1 MANTDF
7 KSFSKGLLLVTLLCG
22 SAVQANSAESSNP
35 TAAVQ
40 AAATQQPEKEEP
52 AAETATSG
60 TAEPEQAA
68 QSSVPAT
75 TAASRTA
82 TAAAGTNQFTER
94 STVLN
99 PGSEQ
104 RSSPMTIL
112 QIASSLTLVILL
124 VLGLGWLFK
133 KLTLRLP
140 GGRHIKVVTAM
151 PLGQRERLLVIEIQ
165 GKQRVIGVTPHSV
178 NFLFEL
184 ENPLPEEKLASDF
197 HTQLQSFLKK

>member
-1 MANTDF
+1 M
-7 KSFSKGLLLVTLLCG
+7 SKGVLLAVLL
-22 SAVQANSAESSNP
+22 SASVVQAISPETGNP
-35 TAAVQ
+35 TTVAQAV
-40 AAATQQPEKEEP
+40 
-52 AAETATSG
+52 AEQTE
-60 TAEPEQAA
+60 TAEPVAEALA
-68 QSSVPAT
+68 SGSAEPAKDEQSSAPAT
-75 TAASRTA
+75 ASKTA
-82 TAAAGTNQFTER
+82 TPATGPNQFTER
-94 STVLN
+94 SAVLN

>member
-1 MANTDF
+1 MANTDCR
-7 KSFSKGLLLVTLLCG
+7 SLSKGVLLAVLLSA
-22 SAVQANSAESSNP
+22 SAVQAISPETGNP
-35 TAAVQ
+35 TTVAQAV
-40 AAATQQPEKEEP
+40 
-52 AAETATSG
+52 AEQTE
-60 TAEPEQAA
+60 TAEPVAEALA
-68 QSSVPAT
+68 SGSAEPAKDEQSSAPAT
-75 TAASRTA
+75 ASKTA
-82 TAAAGTNQFTER
+82 TPATGPNQFTER
-94 STVLN
+94 SAVLN

>member
-1 MANTDF
+1 MANTDCR
-7 KSFSKGLLLVTLLCG
+7 SLSKGVLLAVLLSG
-22 SAVQANSAESSNP
+22 SAVQAMSPETVNP
-35 TAAVQ
+35 TAVAQAV
-40 AAATQQPEKEEP
+40 
-52 AAETATSG
+52 AEQTE
-60 TAEPEQAA
+60 TAEPAKDE
-68 QSSVPAT
+68 QSSAPAT
-75 TAASRTA
+75 ASKTA
-82 TAAAGTNQFTER
+82 TPATGPNQFTER
-94 STVLN
+94 SAVLN

>member
-1 MANTDF
+1 MANTDCRAL
-7 KSFSKGLLLVTLLCG
+7 SKGVLLAVLLSG
-22 SAVQANSAESSNP
+22 SAVQAMSPETGNP
-35 TAAVQ
+35 TAVAQAV
-40 AAATQQPEKEEP
+40 
-52 AAETATSG
+52 AEQTE
-60 TAEPEQAA
+60 TAEPAKDE
-68 QSSVPAT
+68 QSSAPAT
-75 TAASRTA
+75 ASKTA
-82 TAAAGTNQFTER
+82 TPATGPNQFTER
-94 STVLN
+94 SAVLN

>member
-1 MANTDF
+1 MANTDCR
-7 KSFSKGLLLVTLLCG
+7 SLSKGVLLAVLLSA
-22 SAVQANSAESSNP
+22 SAVQAISPETGNP
-35 TAAVQ
+35 TTVAQAV
-40 AAATQQPEKEEP
+40 
-52 AAETATSG
+52 AEQTE
-60 TAEPEQAA
+60 TAEPVAEALA
-68 QSSVPAT
+68 SGSAEPVKDEQSSAPAT
-75 TAASRTA
+75 ASKTA
-82 TAAAGTNQFTER
+82 TPATGPNQFTER
-94 STVLN
+94 SAVLN

>member
-1 MANTDF
+1 MVNTDCR
-7 KSFSKGLLLVTLLCG
+7 SLSKGVLLAVLLCA
-22 SAVQANSAESSNP
+22 SAVQAMAYETGNP
-35 TAAVQ
+35 TAVAQ
-40 AAATQQPEKEEP
+40 AAEQTKTADPVAEPLASESAEP
-52 AAETATSG
+52 AKDE
-60 TAEPEQAA
+60 
-68 QSSVPAT
+68 QSSAPTTASKNAKPAT
-75 TAASRTA
+75 
-82 TAAAGTNQFTER
+82 GPNQFTER

-99 PGSEQ
+99 PGGEQ

>member
-1 MANTDF
+1 MANTDCR
-7 KSFSKGLLLVTLLCG
+7 SLSKGVLLAVLLSA
-22 SAVQANSAESSNP
+22 SAVQAISPETGNP
-35 TAAVQ
+35 TAVAQAVAEQ
-40 AAATQQPEKEEP
+40 T
-52 AAETATSG
+52 ETAES
-60 TAEPEQAA
+60 AKDE
-68 QSSVPAT
+68 QSSAPAT
-75 TAASRTA
+75 ASKTA
-82 TAAAGTNQFTER
+82 TPATGPNQFTER
-94 STVLN
+94 SAVLN

>member
-1 MANTDF
+1 MVNTDCR
-7 KSFSKGLLLVTLLCG
+7 SLSKGVLLAVLLSG
-22 SAVQANSAESSNP
+22 SAVQAMSPETVNP
-35 TAAVQ
+35 TAVAQAV
-40 AAATQQPEKEEP
+40 
-52 AAETATSG
+52 AEQTE
-60 TAEPEQAA
+60 TAEPIVETLASGPA
-68 QSSVPAT
+68 KDEQSSAPAPAT
-75 TAASRTA
+75 ASKTA
-82 TAAAGTNQFTER
+82 TPATGPNQFTER
-94 STVLN
+94 SAVLN
-99 PGSEQ
+99 SGSEQ

>member
-1 MANTDF
+1 MANTDCRAL
-7 KSFSKGLLLVTLLCG
+7 SKGVLLAVLLSG
-22 SAVQANSAESSNP
+22 SAVQAMSPETGNP
-35 TAAVQ
+35 TAVAQAVAEQ
-40 AAATQQPEKEEP
+40 TETTEPVAETLASGSAEP
-52 AAETATSG
+52 AKDE
-60 TAEPEQAA
+60 
-68 QSSVPAT
+68 QSSAPAPANASKTAIPAT
-75 TAASRTA
+75 
-82 TAAAGTNQFTER
+82 GPNQFSER
-94 STVLN
+94 SAVLN

>member
-1 MANTDF
+1 MANTDCG
-7 KSFSKGLLLVTLLCG
+7 SLSKGVLLAVLLSA
-22 SAVQANSAESSNP
+22 SAVQAISPETGNP
-35 TAAVQ
+35 TAVAQAV
-40 AAATQQPEKEEP
+40 
-52 AAETATSG
+52 AEQTE
-60 TAEPEQAA
+60 TAEPAKDE
-68 QSSVPAT
+68 QSSEPAPAT
-75 TAASRTA
+75 ASKTAIPA
-82 TAAAGTNQFTER
+82 TGPNQFTER
-94 STVLN
+94 SAVLN

>member
-1 MANTDF
+1 MANTDCR
-7 KSFSKGLLLVTLLCG
+7 SLNKGVLLAVLLSA
-22 SAVQANSAESSNP
+22 SAVQAISPETGNP
-35 TAAVQ
+35 TAVAQAV
-40 AAATQQPEKEEP
+40 
-52 AAETATSG
+52 AEQTE
-60 TAEPEQAA
+60 TAEPAKDE
-68 QSSVPAT
+68 QSSAPAPAT
-75 TAASRTA
+75 ASKTA
-82 TAAAGTNQFTER
+82 TPATGPNQFTER
-94 STVLN
+94 SAVLN

>member
-1 MANTDF
+1 MSNTDCRAL
-7 KSFSKGLLLVTLLCG
+7 SKAVLLAVLLSG
-22 SAVQANSAESSNP
+22 SAVQAMSPETGNP
-35 TAAVQ
+35 TAVTQAV
-40 AAATQQPEKEEP
+40 
-52 AAETATSG
+52 AEQTE
-60 TAEPEQAA
+60 TAEPVAETLASGSA
-68 QSSVPAT
+68 EPTKDEQSSAPAPANASKTATPAT
-75 TAASRTA
+75 
-82 TAAAGTNQFTER
+82 GPNQFSER
-94 STVLN
+94 SAVLN